1 MNPKTEVAGA
11 GTNDEKKSEFS
22 PMFLRWLISLTIVT
36 LLFVFF
42 SDYIFA
48 RHEVRFTPVPWTVA
62 GGVVIEQ
69 GLDLFSGRQL
79 VPISMENKISML
91 AGLLAAFVFG
101 PALLFFSWRR
111 LLTGPKQSKL
121 SPPLI
126 GFVFGVIFLSIS
138 VLGTVASAIMAPQIA
153 TSMRKAQDLGEN
165 RDQVIGGMWRV
176 SIDAYQYKILPKN
189 YNGGGGSYQG
199 YEVPQSLQKLET
211 NEFIAMSATD
221 TSVTIM
227 GSSTKYPGAGVQ
239 VVYDRQGKLPHS
251 FTFLGSF
258 K

>member
-1 MNPKTEVAGA
+1 MNPKIEVSGA

-36 LLFVFF
+36 LLFVFLG
-42 SDYIFA
+42 DYVFA
-48 RHEVRFTPVPWTVA
+48 RDELRFTPVPWTIA

-69 GLDLFSGRQL
+69 GLELFSGRQL
-79 VPISMENKISML
+79 GPISMAYRISML
-91 AGLLAAFVFG
+91 AGLLAGFVFG
-101 PALLFFSWRR
+101 PALLLFSWRR
-111 LLTGPKQSKL
+111 LLTGPKRSML

-126 GFVFGVIFLSIS
+126 GFVFGVIFLSMC
-138 VLGTVASAIMAPQIA
+138 VLGTVAGAIMAPRVA
-153 TSMRKAQDLGEN
+153 ASMRSAQDLGEN
-165 RDQVIGGMWRV
+165 RDQIIGGMWRV

-189 YNGGGGSYQG
+189 YNGGGGSYKG
-199 YEVPQSLQKLET
+199 YAVPPSLQKLET
-211 NEFIAMSATD
+211 NEFVVVSATD

-239 VVYDRQGKLPHS
+239 SDYDRQGKLHGRI
-251 FTFLGSF
+251 TFMGSF